1 MQAAFHSSFRIHH
14 SSFQIMALQLDVIT
28 PERRLLSE
36 QADSVTVP
44 GAGGE
49 LGILP
54 GHTPLISELQTGMLS
69 YTRGAETRRLMV
81 SGGFVEV
88 NDDRISVLADL
99 AEFPQEIDAVRAR
112 AERDEAE
119 KRLGAFNGTPEE
131 LTEAQTQLD
140 LANTRL
146 QLAAGDAAR

>member
-1 MQAAFHSSFRIHH
+1 
-14 SSFQIMALQLDVIT
+14 MALQLDVIT

-36 QADSVTVP
+36 QVDSVTVP

-54 GHTPLISELQTGMLS
+54 GHTPLISELQTGVLS
-69 YTRGAETRRLMV
+69 FARGAETRRLLV

-88 NDDRISVLADL
+88 NEDRVSVLADL
-99 AEFPQEIDAVRAR
+99 AEFPEEVDAARAR
-112 AERDEAE
+112 TEREEAER
-119 KRLGAFNGTPEE
+119 RLAAFTGTPEE
-131 LTEAQTQLD
+131 LNDLRAQ
-140 LANTRL
+140 LARADTRL